1 MHGNSAPTAEAQ
13 LSFLAKVQ
21 RLFAEGDFTATYKFA
36 LLISLAD
43 LAVELGSD
51 DGRELLLTN
60 SQIGHRFIQLYWNH
74 TSPYG
79 LARPGSQPGVLVQ
92 NTGVQASVISAITD
106 FRARVAA
113 SSPQIA
119 AKHADY
125 RDLLRKVTKT
135 VSDQP
140 LTYLQNFGG
149 GTDPFIYE
157 RAGRGMIRLHAGVTY
172 CLRRFQQL
180 IQQLARSHWIDHIKG
195 NRRNHTI
202 LGDADDLGEFL
213 FHSTRQSLVTLG
225 ERLRLMDGAKCFY
238 CEAGL
243 ASMDVDHF
251 IPFTLYPRD
260 LAHNFVVAHPECNR
274 SKSDTLAAK
283 RHLEKWLQR
292 LELRSDDLAE
302 VAVVLGFPSEPEIMR
317 RVAAWGYGSA
327 LASGGSAW
335 IAPKRFEVV
344 DSSYMQC
351 FGV

>member
-1 MHGNSAPTAEAQ
+1 MQGDSAPTAEAQ

-36 LLISLAD
+36 LLIAFAD

-60 SQIGHRFIQLYWNH
+60 SQIGQRFIQLYWNH

-79 LARPGSQPGVLVQ
+79 VGRPGSQPGILVQ
-92 NTGVQASVISAITD
+92 NAGAQARVISAIAE
-106 FRARVAA
+106 FRARVSA
-113 SSPQIA
+113 SSPQLA
-119 AKHADY
+119 AKHANY
-125 RDLLRKVTKT
+125 RDLLRKVTET
-135 VSDQP
+135 VSAQP

-157 RAGRGMIRLHAGVTY
+157 RAGPGRIRLHPGVTY

-180 IQQLARSHWIDHIKG
+180 IQQLARSHWIDHIKV
-195 NRRNHTI
+195 NRRNQAI

-213 FHSTRQSLVTLG
+213 FHSSRQSLVALG
-225 ERLRLMDGAKCFY
+225 ERLRLVDGAKCFY
-238 CEAGL
+238 CGSAV
-243 ASMDVDHF
+243 ANMDVDHF

-274 SKSDTLAAK
+274 SKSDMLAAK

-302 VAVVLGFPSEPEIMR
+302 VAVGLGFPSEPEITR
-317 RVAAWGYGSA
+317 RVALWGYGSA

-344 DSSYMQC
+344 DSSYMRC
-351 FGV
+351 FGA